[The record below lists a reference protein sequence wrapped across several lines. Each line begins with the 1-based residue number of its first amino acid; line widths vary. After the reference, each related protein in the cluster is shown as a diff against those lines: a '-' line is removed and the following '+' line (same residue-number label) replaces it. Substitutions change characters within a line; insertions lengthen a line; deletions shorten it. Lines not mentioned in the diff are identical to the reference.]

1 MPINIF
7 KIVVL
12 CSCPL
17 NHTGKTEELQTTN
30 ALKLTLRFTY
40 AITFAVALFLFCRCK
55 SPFIVLPLSLKDIL

>member
-1 MPINIF
+1 MPTNTS

-17 NHTGKTEELQTTN
+17 NYTGKTEESQTTN
-30 ALKLTLRFTY
+30 ALQLTLTLTY
-40 AITFAVALFLFCRCK
+40 AVTFTAALFLFCRCR